1 MEVSKTIEGEWKAQG
16 APRSEVE
23 KTAAKIKCDHG
34 DVKSDW
40 SFCNDKFTMN
50 VKGNPLDSK
59 DYPSSA
65 ELKTECKPA
74 KKEYKL
80 KLLFDISTP
89 DFSGVQFYENVSLHS
104 TTQSKKIQL

>member
-1 MEVSKTIEGEWKAQG
+1 MEVNQTTEGEWKAQG
-16 APRSEVE
+16 APRSETV
-23 KTAAKIKCDHG
+23 KTAAKIKVDHG

-89 DFSGVQFYENVSLHS
+89 DFSGVQFYENVSPLS
-104 TTQSKKIQL
+104 TTQSIKIQL